1 MKENASPLN
10 SFVTAFDDS
19 VIMDDYDADDEN
31 TVSFAHLPVRTSPA
45 PFSSNKKHP
54 KGFRETLAAI
64 SNSPLLQDSGR
75 YALSPT
81 KTSAPRRGRG
91 GRKAP
96 RIEILKQ
103 EMSSSKEMQ
112 SLIHLRRAILV
123 HLSIDKIHDAT
134 VPNEYGSGSV
144 GKPFPRL
151 LIDGQDVGGLE
162 SVMEFEADGV
172 LGQMLKS
179 SSFTRGF
186 LQAGPCPPEE
196 QIQLARDAY
205 SAVEDLRQSLD
216 SCVERK
222 ILQERSKQA
231 QNIPMSD
238 DATDDGNKSN
248 NVVSKP
254 AVRLRHSWDAGSNF
268 IFRRKNH
275 KKDNHNQQGFE
286 EATWDPCDL
295 RAIAKGPPESPSVR
309 DSIKHLLLSAS
320 KKRETETEENKGVQ
334 DPLPLRSTERR
345 GLRWKPFLLG
355 MIAVPAVVLLAS
367 KGIAPILCTA
377 GKQLRRAKNS
387 KRRSQLRRNKVHSFD
402 SSRDGS
408 DRNNHKERHS
418 GVFRAPQLQRPTTSS
433 STSTARYGH
442 SSFAGMVQSNFAVLQ
457 NSFYSAVSSS
467 WSRILRSVTGTS
479 HTTSASEFVCVEKG
493 DSLWNISCD
502 LFGDG
507 LKWRSIAK
515 HNQIQYP
522 FKISVGQC
530 LELPPEY
537 AELD

>member
-1 MKENASPLN
+1 
-10 SFVTAFDDS
+10 
-19 VIMDDYDADDEN
+19 
-31 TVSFAHLPVRTSPA
+31 
-45 PFSSNKKHP
+45 
-54 KGFRETLAAI
+54 
-64 SNSPLLQDSGR
+64 
-75 YALSPT
+75 
-81 KTSAPRRGRG
+81 
-91 GRKAP
+91 
-96 RIEILKQ
+96 
-103 EMSSSKEMQ
+103 
-112 SLIHLRRAILV
+112 
-123 HLSIDKIHDAT
+123 
-134 VPNEYGSGSV
+134 
-144 GKPFPRL
+144 
-151 LIDGQDVGGLE
+151 
-162 SVMEFEADGV
+162 
-172 LGQMLKS
+172 MLKS

-196 QIQLARDAY
+196 QIQLAQNAY

-222 ILQERSKQA
+222 ILQARSKQA
-231 QNIPMSD
+231 QNIPISG
-238 DATDDGNKSN
+238 DATDNMT
-248 NVVSKP
+248 SKP

-268 IFRRKNH
+268 IFRRKNN
-275 KKDNHNQQGFE
+275 KKDNQQGFE
-286 EATWDPCDL
+286 TWDPCDL
-295 RAIAKGPPESPSVR
+295 QAIAKGPPESPSVR

-320 KKRETETEENKGVQ
+320 KKRETEGSVQ
-334 DPLPLRSTERR
+334 DPLPLRSTEWPVQAVKEGRGDRTR

-377 GKQLRRAKNS
+377 GKHLRRAKNS
-387 KRRSQLRRNKVHSFD
+387 KRRSQLRSNKPFDGIHKVHSFD

-408 DRNNHKERHS
+408 DRNHKERHY
-418 GVFRAPQLQRPTTSS
+418 GAFRAPQLQRPTSSS

-442 SSFAGMVQSNFAVLQ
+442 SSFAGMVQSNFSELQ
-457 NSFYSAVSSS
+457 KSFYSAVSSS
-467 WSRILRSVTGTS
+467 WSYSSAITSRILRSVTGTL
-479 HTTSASEFVCVEKG
+479 HTPTASEFVCVEKG

-530 LELPPEY
+530 LELPPQY